1 MENKINSLETFIDM
15 VIDSAADQIDL
26 ERILSLLE
34 DKVNKVDNQITAL
47 EENEE
52 Y

>member
-1 MENKINSLETFIDM
+1 MKNKINSLEIFIDM